1 MILRKMD
8 NIGRLI
14 IPAQYREKLG
24 LKPGEVMA
32 IEEFQTTNA
41 KICLLVSKHR
51 NACLG
56 CGKECKTGGLCDE
69 CRAVLR
75 IGGRPQ

>member
-8 NIGRLI
+8 DIGRVI

-24 LKPGEVMA
+24 LKPGELMA
-32 IEEFQTTNA
+32 IEEFRMDA
-41 KICLLVSKHR
+41 KTCVLVSKHR

-56 CGKECKTGGLCDE
+56 CGKECKIGGLCDE

-75 IGGRPQ
+75 AGGRGR